1 MSILPTLHTV
11 CPPFAHECIWCWFFF
26 PHFLPDSVDDV
37 HFAKYFQLIER
48 LVQQVV
54 LQQDKGYDPDTA
66 VKKMDVKLLVQQ

>member
-1 MSILPTLHTV
+1 M
-11 CPPFAHECIWCWFFF
+11 
-26 PHFLPDSVDDV
+26 DDV